1 MALGTMSGTGT
12 PVSCSRTC
20 SIADRVVGA
29 ERDQPSVRGDLLHA
43 AFHQLFDVEGVGI
56 LEVLDDDGEDPVGE
70 VREGLGQVDPAALGA
85 VQAAVARCS
94 CAVMVSVPGT
104 ADADHKFS
112 KASRIARSG
121 ITRLET

>member
-1 MALGTMSGTGT
+1 MTMAKTRSVRCVRASGRLI
-12 PVSCSRTC
+12 P
-20 SIADRVVGA
+20 
-29 ERDQPSVRGDLLHA
+29 QPSAQFR
-43 AFHQLFDVEGVGI
+43 
-56 LEVLDDDGEDPVGE
+56 
-70 VREGLGQVDPAALGA
+70 
-85 VQAAVARCS
+85 AAVARCS

>member
-1 MALGTMSGTGT
+1 MI
-12 PVSCSRTC
+12 P
-20 SIADRVVGA
+20 
-29 ERDQPSVRGDLLHA
+29 QPSAQFR
-43 AFHQLFDVEGVGI
+43 
-56 LEVLDDDGEDPVGE
+56 
-70 VREGLGQVDPAALGA
+70 
-85 VQAAVARCS
+85 AAVARCS